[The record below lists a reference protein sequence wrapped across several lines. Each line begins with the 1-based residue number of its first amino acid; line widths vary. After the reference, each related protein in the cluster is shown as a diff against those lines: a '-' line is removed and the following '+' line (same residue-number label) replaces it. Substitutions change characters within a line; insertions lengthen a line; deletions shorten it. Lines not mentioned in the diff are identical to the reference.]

1 MLKKE
6 LIKLSEEESQII
18 ELYRRAKEI
27 GNSEIAIAF
36 HEGERNRLWLTHK
49 MK

>member
-1 MLKKE
+1 MVKG
-6 LIKLSEEESQII
+6 IKLSEDEVQALEV
-18 ELYRRAKEI
+18 YRRAREL
-27 GNSEIAIAF
+27 GNSEIVIAF